1 MYLIG
6 VDIGGTFTDLVIM
19 DGEGRWNLH
28 KTPST
33 PDSPEE
39 GAFTALALA
48 AEEKGVAMRSLLEET
63 RVFVH
68 GTTLVTNA
76 VISGNMAKTALLT
89 NEGYEDM
96 LFFGLGSR
104 GKPPSEMFKTH
115 QDYPDPIIPRHLIA
129 GIRGRINA
137 EGGIETE
144 LDEAGIRAAVA
155 EFKRRNVE
163 SLAVSFLWSITNPEH
178 EERARAIIAEEY
190 PEAQVSIGHQI
201 TSVVR
206 EYERTS
212 TCSLDASIKPLFG
225 RYVKNLIR
233 RLKENGYERDLLMVN
248 SHGGVVKGE
257 ELTEFPVYAL
267 KSGPSLGPVAGM
279 TVSEA
284 EGAEQDLIVCD
295 MGGTSFDASMVVKG
309 EVVTT
314 LIGSVGPYHYSF
326 PTLDVHSIGAGGGS
340 IAWVDSGGLVHV
352 GPQSAGSSPGPACYD
367 LGGDKPTVTDAN
379 VVLGYISPDYF
390 MGGKMRIDADK
401 ARAAIQKHVAGPL
414 GQSVEEAANLIY
426 SIVNHNMVLGLSEVS
441 IQKGIDPRGYLLVG
455 GGGCSAA
462 HLVAIATELGM
473 TKILIPRIAP
483 GLCAFGM
490 LAADLLY
497 ERAHSFI
504 TRSDSFEHERVNE
517 LLASLEEDGDD
528 FLARASVAM
537 DDRTLSFS
545 VMAQYPYQSW
555 DVEVPLPWGRVAP
568 ERLPELVELF
578 HEVHK
583 TTYGFTV
590 TEEPVQF
597 VSWRVKAQGRQPK
610 ARTAPQEMTTA
621 DASPALKGSR
631 PAYFTEARDYV
642 ETQVYAGEKLRSGNV
657 LVGPAII
664 EEPATTVVVPAGFR
678 LTVTRYENYYVEP
691 EG

>member
-1 MYLIG
+1 M
-6 VDIGGTFTDLVIM
+6 
-19 DGEGRWNLH
+19 H

-39 GAFTALALA
+39 GVFTALALA

-212 TCSLDASIKPLFG
+212 TCALDASIKPLFG

-233 RLKENGYERDLLMVN
+233 WLKENGYERDLLMVN

-340 IAWVDSGGLVHV
+340 IAWVDTGGPRARRPAKRGKL
-352 GPQSAGSSPGPACYD
+352 AGARLLRPGGRQAH
-367 LGGDKPTVTDAN
+367 GDRRQRGAG
-379 VVLGYISPDYF
+379 LHLARLLHG
-390 MGGKMRIDADK
+390 RQDADRRGK
-401 ARAAIQKHVAGPL
+401 GTCRHPRARGRAAGP
-414 GQSVEEAANLIY
+414 EC
-426 SIVNHNMVLGLSEVS
+426 
-441 IQKGIDPRGYLLVG
+441 RG
-455 GGGCSAA
+455 
-462 HLVAIATELGM
+462 
-473 TKILIPRIAP
+473 
-483 GLCAFGM
+483 
-490 LAADLLY
+490 
-497 ERAHSFI
+497 
-504 TRSDSFEHERVNE
+504 
-517 LLASLEEDGDD
+517 
-528 FLARASVAM
+528 
-537 DDRTLSFS
+537 
-545 VMAQYPYQSW
+545 
-555 DVEVPLPWGRVAP
+555 
-568 ERLPELVELF
+568 
-578 HEVHK
+578 
-583 TTYGFTV
+583 
-590 TEEPVQF
+590 
-597 VSWRVKAQGRQPK
+597 GRQPHLQH
-610 ARTAPQEMTTA
+610 RQPQHGLGA
-621 DASPALKGSR
+621 
-631 PAYFTEARDYV
+631 V
-642 ETQVYAGEKLRSGNV
+642 RSQH
-657 LVGPAII
+657 
-664 EEPATTVVVPAGFR
+664 
-678 LTVTRYENYYVEP
+678 P
-691 EG
+691 EGHRPEGLSAGGRGRLLGGPTSSPSPPNWG